1 MSIDFSTLVTDR
13 TAADY
18 EHWEY
23 LRNKGFANMT
33 TAEREEWLAGNMK
46 GSYNA
51 SDLNRV
57 GEALNYLCEKLT
69 NASYITQQTT
79 FTAKTDWRKTD
90 FITKH
95 DFGHYL
101 NCVSVI
107 REAMSRFDTTPRTP
121 TDNTALSYEEANNIE
136 QILVDVEILLKNMLA
151 SRFYCGDV
159 FSGEI

>member
-13 TAADY
+13 TGADF
-18 EHWEY
+18 ERWEY
-23 LRNKGFANMT
+23 LRNKGYSNMT
-33 TAEREEWLAGNMK
+33 TSERAEWLAGMK

-51 SDLNRV
+51 TDLNRV
-57 GEALNYLCEKLT
+57 GEALNYLCDKLT
-69 NASYITQQTT
+69 EASYITHQTT
-79 FTAKTDWRKTD
+79 FTARTNWQRTDVV
-90 FITKH
+90 TKQE
-95 DFGHYL
+95 FGHYL

-107 REAMSRFDTTPRTP
+107 REAMSRYDTTPRTP

-136 QILVDVEILLKNMLA
+136 QILVDVETLLENMLA